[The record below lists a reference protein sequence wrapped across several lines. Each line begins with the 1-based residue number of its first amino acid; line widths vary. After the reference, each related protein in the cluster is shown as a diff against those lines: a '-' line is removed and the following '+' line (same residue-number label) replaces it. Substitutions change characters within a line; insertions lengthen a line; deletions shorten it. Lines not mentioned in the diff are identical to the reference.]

1 MKKYKVGVVGATGM
15 VGQRFVSLLEHHPWF
30 EVVKPGGFSPLRRQ
44 NLPRGSGQPL
54 GYVHSGSGFHGRS
67 GDV

>member
-30 EVVKPGGFSPLRRQ
+30 EVVKEELS
-44 NLPRGSGQPL
+44 GSSGRSV
-54 GYVHSGSGFHGRS
+54 GHVHSYSGIDGRS
-67 GDV
+67 GNVRCFRC